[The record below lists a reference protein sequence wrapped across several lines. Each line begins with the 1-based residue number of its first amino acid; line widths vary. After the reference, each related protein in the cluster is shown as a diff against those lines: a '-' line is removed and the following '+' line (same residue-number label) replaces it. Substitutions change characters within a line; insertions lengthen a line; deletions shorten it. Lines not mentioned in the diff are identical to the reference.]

1 MAKSGRIARCMGRVE
16 FRSCQIEILDMHKKG
31 YTNKHIYD
39 KLAAQGRLTLA
50 YSTFN
55 AHLRKL
61 LQAKKSKSIEIQS
74 VDRKKI
80 FEVPHNTELI

>member
-1 MAKSGRIARCMGRVE
+1 MSKSGRIARCMGRVE
-16 FRSCQIEILDMHKKG
+16 FISCQIEILNMHKKG
-31 YTNKHIYD
+31 YSNKNIYD
-39 KLAAQGRLTLA
+39 KLAAQGKLTLA

-61 LQAKKSKSIEIQS
+61 LQAKDSKSIEIQS
-74 VDRKKI
+74 IDRKKI